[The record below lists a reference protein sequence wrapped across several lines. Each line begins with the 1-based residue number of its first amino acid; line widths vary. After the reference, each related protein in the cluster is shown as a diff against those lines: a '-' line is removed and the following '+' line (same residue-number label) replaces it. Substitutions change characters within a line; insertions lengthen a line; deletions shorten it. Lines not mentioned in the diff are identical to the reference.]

1 MGISVY
7 IAEFSTHIMQ
17 TLGYTGLAFMMMLE
31 SMVAP
36 VPSELVMPFAGF
48 LIQQNEFTWIGAIAA
63 SSLGT
68 IIGSLIGYFMG
79 KLGGYPTVHY
89 FGRYLLLEREHLEYT
104 AKWFEKHGEIT
115 VFISRFIP
123 VIRHLI
129 SIPAGIANMNL
140 LRFSLFTLIGGT
152 LWNSLLLF
160 VGFKLREKWK
170 IVETYSHQIDM
181 VMVVVLIGVG
191 GWWVWNQLERR
202 KRKAIGNREEMTS

>member
-7 IAEFSTHIMQ
+7 VAEFSTHIMQ
-17 TLGYTGLAFMMMLE
+17 TMGYFGLAFMMMLE

-48 LIQQNEFTWIGAIAA
+48 LIQQNEFTWVASIVA

-68 IIGSLIGYFMG
+68 LIGSLIGYYMG
-79 KLGGYPTVHY
+79 KFGGYPAVHY
-89 FGRYLLLEREHLEYT
+89 LGRYLLLEREHLEYT

-115 VFISRFIP
+115 VFVSRFIP

-129 SIPAGIANMNL
+129 SIPAGVANMNL
-140 LRFSLFTLIGGT
+140 FRFCLFTIIGGT
-152 LWNSLLLF
+152 LWNTSLLYL
-160 VGFKLREKWK
+160 GFKLREKWDV
-170 IVETYSHQIDM
+170 VEKYSHQID
-181 VMVVVLIGVG
+181 VVVVILLILGG

-202 KRKAIGNREEMTS
+202 KRKNARTNDEAAS